1 MSRSSA
7 VGRHAVAPAL
17 ALAFFTAAVLVRVSL
32 AGPARAT
39 STSAALVFA
48 LLLVT
53 VAVISR
59 TRTIVNA
66 RTITIGVLT
75 AAALI
80 APAWAHSAVGT
91 WGLADRL
98 TMSGFP
104 RWALL
109 TTVVAGAEEA
119 FLRGA
124 LYDLVAKWRST
135 DAAIIVAAIAFG
147 LMHVPLY
154 GWHALPL
161 DTAVGLALGAAR
173 LISGSWTAPAIAH
186 IGADI
191 AGWWLI

>member
-1 MSRSSA
+1 MSRTS
-7 VGRHAVAPAL
+7 VIDRRAVAPAL
-17 ALAFFTAAVLVRVSL
+17 ALAFFTAAVMVRVSL

-39 STSAALVFA
+39 STTAALVFA
-48 LLLVT
+48 LLLIT

-59 TRTIVNA
+59 TGTIVSA
-66 RTITIGVLT
+66 RTATVGVLT
-75 AAALI
+75 AAVLI
-80 APAWAHSAVGT
+80 APAWARLGF
-91 WGLADRL
+91 ADRL

-109 TTVVAGAEEA
+109 TAVVAGAEEA

-135 DAAIIVAAIAFG
+135 DAAIVVAAVAFG

-154 GWHALPL
+154 GWHAFPL

-173 LISGSWTAPAIAH
+173 LIAGSWTAPAIAH
-186 IGADI
+186 IGADF

>member
-7 VGRHAVAPAL
+7 LDRRAVAPAL
-17 ALAFFTAAVLVRVSL
+17 ALAFFTAAVMVRVSL

-59 TRTIVNA
+59 TRTIVSA
-66 RTITIGVLT
+66 RTVTVGVLT
-75 AAALI
+75 AAVLI
-80 APAWAHSAVGT
+80 APAWAH
-91 WGLADRL
+91 WGFADRL

-104 RWALL
+104 RWAVL
-109 TTVVAGAEEA
+109 TAVVAGAEEA

-124 LYDLVAKWRST
+124 LFDLVAKWRST
-135 DAAIIVAAIAFG
+135 DAAIVVAAVAFG

-154 GWHALPL
+154 GWHAFPL

-173 LISGSWTAPAIAH
+173 LIAGSWTAPAIAH
-186 IGADI
+186 IGADL

>member
-1 MSRSSA
+1 MSRSS
-7 VGRHAVAPAL
+7 VIDRHAVAPVL
-17 ALAFFTAAVLVRVSL
+17 ALGFFTAAVLVRVSL
-32 AGPARAT
+32 AGPAKAT

-59 TRTIVNA
+59 THTVVNA

-75 AAALI
+75 AAVLV
-80 APAWAHSAVGT
+80 APAWAHLGF
-91 WGLADRL
+91 ADRL
-98 TMSGFP
+98 TMNAFP
-104 RWALL
+104 RWAAL
-109 TTVVAGAEEA
+109 TVVVAGAEEA

-135 DAAIIVAAIAFG
+135 DAAIVIAAAAFA

-154 GWHALPL
+154 GWHVLPL
-161 DTAVGLALGAAR
+161 DFAVGLALGAAR
-173 LISGSWTAPAIAH
+173 LIAGSWTAPAIAH